1 MSNPHRT
8 PPGTFALRREPGV
21 AYRPPAEPGAPFP
34 IVLQRRAREAVRR
47 HLSNAF
53 VRTSLLLFAD
63 AGVLLLLKLGLRA
76 LRDHEWLGTSVA
88 ALAGAIMPNG
98 LHRPGEL
105 VLALV
110 IGLVAFQNY
119 GAGDRRRDPSAIL
132 SGVTLGLALLFW
144 KRFWL
149 LPSLA
154 TLVGLGLSFVVIG
167 PALVLERLL
176 LDRLVRR
183 FRWDGKHAS
192 RALLIGRSID
202 VRRAMRQPPLTDRSE
217 FIVAGFVDPD
227 PQTSP
232 SALGGVSELI
242 TVIEREKVDTVIL
255 CGQFDD
261 DLFAD
266 LLDLSHTAGCLV
278 LSMPRS
284 LKVGEFQP
292 ELVWRR
298 GAPMVQLTHPGLRG
312 RQLVLKRALDLVA
325 SVSGLVVLAPVFVV
339 IAALILLTS
348 RGPIFYRQLRVGIG
362 GRRFHIT
369 KFRSMVVDA
378 DAQRAALACQ
388 SVYGDGR
395 LFKMTHDPRVTP
407 IGRFL
412 RRTSLDELPQLWDV
426 LRGRMSLVGPRPPMP
441 SEVVLYEEH
450 HYTRFVMKPGITG
463 PWQVAGRNLITDFEA
478 IVRLETEYMRHWSIW
493 KDLEILAQTVPAVLR
508 MDGAH

>member
-1 MSNPHRT
+1 M
-8 PPGTFALRREPGV
+8 
-21 AYRPPAEPGAPFP
+21 YRPPAEPGAPFP

-53 VRTSLLLFAD
+53 VRTALLLIAD
-63 AGVLLLLKLGLRA
+63 AGVLLLLKFGLRA
-76 LRDHEWLGTSVA
+76 LRDHEWLGKSVA
-88 ALAGAIMPNG
+88 ALAGAIIPHG

-167 PALVLERLL
+167 PALVMERLL
-176 LDRLVRR
+176 LDRVVRR

-232 SALGGVSELI
+232 AALGGVSELI
-242 TVIEREKVDTVIL
+242 TVIERERVDTVIL
-255 CGQFDD
+255 CGQFDH

-325 SVSGLVVLAPVFVV
+325 SAVGLVLLAPVFLV

-362 GRRFHIT
+362 GRHFHIT

-378 DAQRAALACQ
+378 DAKRAALACQ

-463 PWQVAGRNLITDFEA
+463 PWQVNGRNRITDFEA
-478 IVRLETEYMRHWSIW
+478 IVRLETEYMRHWSLW
-493 KDLEILAQTVPAVLR
+493 KDLEILMQTVPAVLR

>member
-1 MSNPHRT
+1 MSNTHRT
-8 PPGTFALRREPGV
+8 PPGTFALRRVPGV
-21 AYRPPAEPGAPFP
+21 VYNPPAEPGAPFP

-53 VRTSLLLFAD
+53 VRTALLLVAD
-63 AGVLLLLKLGLRA
+63 AGVLVGLKFVLRA
-76 LRDHEWLGTSVA
+76 LRDHGWLGERVA
-88 ALAGAIMPNG
+88 GVASLIMPQG

-105 VLALV
+105 VLALI

-119 GAGDRRRDPSAIL
+119 GAGDRRRDPSALL
-132 SGVTLGLALLFW
+132 SGVSLGLALIFW

-149 LPSLA
+149 LPSAATVLGLA
-154 TLVGLGLSFVVIG
+154 LSFVAIG
-167 PALVLERLL
+167 PAIVLERLL
-176 LDRLVRR
+176 MDRLVRR
-183 FRWDGKHAS
+183 FRWDGRHAS
-192 RALLIGRSID
+192 RALIVGRSLD
-202 VRRAMRQPPLTDRSE
+202 VRRAMRQPPLDDRSE

-227 PQTSP
+227 PTP
-232 SALGGVSELI
+232 SAASLGGVSDLI
-242 TVIEREKVDTVIL
+242 TVIERERVDTVIL
-255 CGQFDD
+255 CGHFDD

-284 LKVGEFQP
+284 LKVGEFEP

-298 GAPMVQLTHPGLRG
+298 GAPMVQLTQPGLRG
-312 RQLVLKRALDLVA
+312 RQLVVKRAMDLV
-325 SVSGLVVLAPVFVV
+325 VSAAGLVLLAPLFVAIAGAVLLTSGAPVF
-339 IAALILLTS
+339 
-348 RGPIFYRQLRVGIG
+348 YRQQRVGIG

-369 KFRSMVVDA
+369 KFRTMCVDA
-378 DAQRAALACQ
+378 DAKRADLAAQ

-395 LFKMTHDPRVTP
+395 LFKMPHDPRVTP
-407 IGRFL
+407 LGRFL

-441 SEVVLYEEH
+441 CEVALYEEH

-463 PWQVAGRNLITDFEA
+463 PWQSSGRNRITDFEE
-478 IVRLETEYMRHWSIW
+478 IVRMETAYMRHWSIW
-493 KDLEILAQTVPAVLR
+493 KDLEILIRTIPVVLR